1 MTIED
6 IPVNE
11 RMHYNTQKPASVIIW
26 AAVTSCGKKSPLIF
40 IEAGVKKKPH
50 RNLDSLKS
58 SLIKEWNYLD
68 PEMIRACSKNDHKKL
83 KAMVEANGG
92 YIEQK

>member
-1 MTIED
+1 MSI
-6 IPVNE
+6 
-11 RMHYNTQKPASVIIW
+11 
-26 AAVTSCGKKSPLIF
+26 
-40 IEAGVKKKPH
+40 
-50 RNLDSLKS
+50 
-58 SLIKEWNYLD
+58 LIKEWNYLD